1 MEDVVKSYTPLCYN
15 SSNRVRRIMR
25 KSITRSFVAKAKV
38 GATGAVAGVAAFLG
52 GPVAGAA
59 IAAVSALVNK
69 ANKKEEELSS
79 KAKSE

>member
-1 MEDVVKSYTPLCYN
+1 M
-15 SSNRVRRIMR
+15 
-25 KSITRSFVAKAKV
+25 AKTKV